1 MKKIAITGA
10 NGYLAS
16 LIQKTN
22 KENFH
27 FIPVTRSNVD
37 LTDPKKT
44 AAYFEKLDFDLVFH
58 TAARTQTA
66 DCESNPEA
74 TKRINT
80 ESAIKIA
87 EICQRKKARFVF
99 LSTEQVFNNA
109 AEKGP
114 FSEVQETNSSSVYG
128 RQKIEVEQFLLNNSS
143 DYLILRLSW
152 MMGLSSPGIKESP
165 NIIKK
170 VMQALFYQKPAV
182 FTVNEVRGLTY
193 AKRLTDAFET
203 ILQLPT
209 DTYHFSSTNNLSSYE
224 AAKLIGKKLG
234 FSKEKIQQYILPDDQ
249 RYTGSF
255 RDLRLDTNK
264 IQEKGI
270 SIFSFEEDI
279 DTCLKEFNWG
289 SSHGYG
295 EGERIG

>member
-16 LIQKTN
+16 LIQQTN
-22 KENFH
+22 KEQFH
-27 FIPVTRSNVD
+27 FIPVAHSDVD
-37 LTDPKKT
+37 LSDPKRT
-44 AAYFEKLDFDLVFH
+44 ADYFEKLDFDLVFH
-58 TAARTQTA
+58 AAARTQTA

-80 ESAIKIA
+80 DSAIKIA
-87 EICQRKKARFVF
+87 EVCQRKNARFVF
-99 LSTEQVFNNA
+99 LSTEQVFNNT

-114 FSEVQETNSSSVYG
+114 FSEAQETNSSSVYG
-128 RQKIEVEQFLLNNSS
+128 QQKIAVEQFLLNSGS

-152 MMGLSSPGIKESP
+152 MMGLSYPGIKASP
-165 NIIKK
+165 NIIKN
-170 VMQALFYQKPAV
+170 VIRTLFYKKPAA
-182 FTVNEVRGLTY
+182 FTVNERRGLTY
-193 AKRLTDAFET
+193 AKRLADAFEN

-234 FSKEKIQQYILPDDQ
+234 FSEEKIQHYILPDHQ
-249 RYTGSF
+249 RYADSF
-255 RDLRLDTNK
+255 RDLRLDTTK
-264 IQEKGI
+264 IQQKGI

-279 DTCLKEFNWG
+279 DICLKEFNWG
-289 SSHGYG
+289 CSH
-295 EGERIG
+295 R